1 LHSAGHTIYVDG
13 QELPLDT
20 TAKEMWFE
28 HTQEYKWKACLPREA
43 PLTGPISRILTYG
56 SPLTIVIPA
65 SDVSYSITGCDASSE
80 PAQYS
85 RLANRLS
92 FNLLTYL
99 GLDSNIMTDTE
110 AVRKQLENSGR
121 GIIVLGGP
129 GVNLYAS
136 YALQPSFPIRFSSAN
151 KKMGNFQ
158 IKHRVFDQ
166 KGTALLFM
174 DRRHLYICA
183 FDMDGYERAIRAFP
197 LRTGTS
203 NPEWLMIGSDAD
215 FLSTGG
221 ILGAGFWGR
230 DGKYS
235 EAMSWLC

>member
-1 LHSAGHTIYVDG
+1 MI
-13 QELPLDT
+13 P
-20 TAKEMWFE
+20 
-28 HTQEYKWKACLPREA
+28 
-43 PLTGPISRILTYG
+43 G
-56 SPLTIVIPA
+56 S
-65 SDVSYSITGCDASSE
+65 DFSYSITGCDASSE
-80 PAQYS
+80 PAQYP

-99 GLDSNIMTDTE
+99 GLDSDIITDTE
-110 AVRKQLENSGR
+110 AVQKQLENSGR

-151 KKMGNFQ
+151 KKTENFR

-166 KGTALLFM
+166 KGTGTSCLDRISEFSIDRFLIALLFM
-174 DRRHLYICA
+174 NRRHLYICA

-203 NPEWLMIGSDAD
+203 NPEWLVIGSDAD

-221 ILGAGFWGR
+221 ILGAG
-230 DGKYS
+230 
-235 EAMSWLC
+235 